1 MDTNFTSPE
10 SAKAYDPSKS
20 DHASNENKEIVDW
33 NQPTD
38 LRDLDY
44 SYRHP
49 DFIIPGC

>member
-1 MDTNFTSPE
+1 MDSNFTNPE
-10 SAKAYDPSKS
+10 AKYDQPAS
-20 DHASNENKEIVDW
+20 DNRSYENKEIVDW
-33 NQPTD
+33 NQATD